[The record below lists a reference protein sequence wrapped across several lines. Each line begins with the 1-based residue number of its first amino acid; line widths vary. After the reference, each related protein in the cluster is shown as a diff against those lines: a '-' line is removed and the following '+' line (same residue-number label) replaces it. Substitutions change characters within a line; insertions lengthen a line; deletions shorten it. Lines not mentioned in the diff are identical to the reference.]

1 MWRVIQRISNENRV
15 ISEPGDNE
23 FYEYF
28 KGLSSEQDGS
38 YFDDELEEAALAF
51 LNDYDSGC
59 KYETREISLVERV
72 INSNFTQEEVVLAI
86 SSLKPNRSP
95 GIDGVPAEF
104 IKACKQSLAEPV
116 AMVLNYIIENR
127 DFPELWAGGIRSA
140 VFKSGKHN
148 IVDNFRGITILPI
161 MEKIFEAIVYKRLT
175 FVNEAFDEIDKY
187 NNGFFGGNRTSDNLF
202 ILNGLVERQ
211 LSLGK
216 ELYVCY
222 IDFSKAFDKIN
233 RSILFYKLIR
243 NGWKGKVIDT
253 FGSLYTKTHFKVKRN
268 GRLSPPILSN
278 IGVNQ
283 GGITSGLMFR
293 KYMSDLSEYLSK
305 QFGVVV
311 SDDIVM
317 HVLWGDDLI
326 LFSDAVHG
334 LQRQLHG
341 LEKFCSRNK
350 IIVNET
356 KTKAMSFGAT
366 GQIKVYYNEKMI
378 MQVDEYKYL
387 GTIIRSTKRRNQD
400 LFFRNFSFVGDKAR
414 KAIFGLQ
421 EKLKCIKA
429 LPTEIRFD
437 IFDTM
442 IRPIITYTSDVW
454 GLNKSGLNDLDK
466 LFLLFLLLCV
476 KATTSNVVVFGECGK
491 FPPSMYCQANVLCY
505 LHRLLTMQPGR
516 IVKSVFNSLHN
527 LNNQGFQSWV
537 SRSYDL
543 AESYEIDM

>member
-1 MWRVIQRISNENRV
+1 MVPPVNSHA
-15 ISEPGDNE
+15 G
-23 FYEYF
+23 EY
-28 KGLSSEQDGS
+28 
-38 YFDDELEEAALAF
+38 
-51 LNDYDSGC
+51 
-59 KYETREISLVERV
+59 
-72 INSNFTQEEVVLAI
+72 
-86 SSLKPNRSP
+86 
-95 GIDGVPAEF
+95 
-104 IKACKQSLAEPV
+104 
-116 AMVLNYIIENR
+116 
-127 DFPELWAGGIRSA
+127 A
-140 VFKSGKHN
+140 V
-148 IVDNFRGITILPI
+148 
-161 MEKIFEAIVYKRLT
+161 AIVYKRLT

-187 NNGFFGGNRTSDNLF
+187 NNGFLGGNRTSDNLF

-253 FGSLYTKTHFKVKRN
+253 FRSLYAKTHFKVKRN

-283 GGITSGLMFR
+283 GGITSGPMFS

-305 QFGVVV
+305 QFGVGV

-317 HVLWGDDLI
+317 HILWGDDLI
-326 LFSDAVHG
+326 LF
-334 LQRQLHG
+334 LIQFMG

-366 GQIKVYYNEKMI
+366 GQIKVYNNEKMI

-400 LFFRNFSFVGDKAR
+400 VFYRNFSFIGDKAR

-421 EKLKCIKA
+421 KKLKCIKA

-466 LFLLFLLLCV
+466 LFLQYLRCVLCV
-476 KATTSNVVVFGECGK
+476 KATTSNVIVFGECGK
-491 FPPSMYCQANVLCY
+491 FPPNMYCHANHC
-505 LHRLLTMQPGR
+505 
-516 IVKSVFNSLHN
+516 
-527 LNNQGFQSWV
+527 
-537 SRSYDL
+537 
-543 AESYEIDM
+543 A

>member
-1 MWRVIQRISNENRV
+1 MWRVIQRISNENQV
-15 ISEPGDNE
+15 IAEPGDNE

-28 KGLSSEQDGS
+28 KGLSSEQDVA

-72 INSNFTQEEVVLAI
+72 INSNVTQEEVVLAI

-95 GIDGVPAEF
+95 GIDGVPVEF

-148 IVDNFRGITILPI
+148 IVDNFRGITTLPI

-187 NNGFFGGNRTSDNLF
+187 NNGFLGGNRTSDNLF

-253 FGSLYTKTHFKVKRN
+253 FRSLYTKTHFKNKRN

-311 SDDIVM
+311 SDDIVK
-317 HVLWGDDLI
+317 HILWGDDLI
-326 LFSDAVHG
+326 LFSDTVHG

-400 LFFRNFSFVGDKAR
+400 IFFRNFSFIGDK
-414 KAIFGLQ
+414 G
-421 EKLKCIKA
+421 
-429 LPTEIRFD
+429 
-437 IFDTM
+437 
-442 IRPIITYTSDVW
+442 RP
-454 GLNKSGLNDLDK
+454 
-466 LFLLFLLLCV
+466 FLACRR
-476 KATTSNVVVFGECGK
+476 N
-491 FPPSMYCQANVLCY
+491 
-505 LHRLLTMQPGR
+505 
-516 IVKSVFNSLHN
+516 
-527 LNNQGFQSWV
+527 
-537 SRSYDL
+537 
-543 AESYEIDM
+543 

>member
-1 MWRVIQRISNENRV
+1 
-15 ISEPGDNE
+15 
-23 FYEYF
+23 
-28 KGLSSEQDGS
+28 
-38 YFDDELEEAALAF
+38 
-51 LNDYDSGC
+51 
-59 KYETREISLVERV
+59 
-72 INSNFTQEEVVLAI
+72 
-86 SSLKPNRSP
+86 
-95 GIDGVPAEF
+95 
-104 IKACKQSLAEPV
+104 
-116 AMVLNYIIENR
+116 MVLNYIIENR

-161 MEKIFEAIVYKRLT
+161 MEKIFEAIVYKCLT

-187 NNGFFGGNRTSDNLF
+187 NNGFLGGNRTSDNLF

-253 FGSLYTKTHFKVKRN
+253 FRSLYAKTHFKVKRN

-317 HVLWGDDLI
+317 HILWGDDLI
-326 LFSDAVHG
+326 LFSDTVHG

-378 MQVDEYKYL
+378 MQVDECKFL
-387 GTIIRSTKRRNQD
+387 GTIIRSTKRRNPEGHFWPAEETKVYQGIAH
-400 LFFRNFSFVGDKAR
+400 RN
-414 KAIFGLQ
+414 
-421 EKLKCIKA
+421 
-429 LPTEIRFD
+429 
-437 IFDTM
+437 
-442 IRPIITYTSDVW
+442 
-454 GLNKSGLNDLDK
+454 
-466 LFLLFLLLCV
+466 
-476 KATTSNVVVFGECGK
+476 
-491 FPPSMYCQANVLCY
+491 
-505 LHRLLTMQPGR
+505 
-516 IVKSVFNSLHN
+516 
-527 LNNQGFQSWV
+527 
-537 SRSYDL
+537 
-543 AESYEIDM
+543 